1 MNLELL
7 QIFLNIVLIFT
18 ALYLICIAAF
28 TFGLFNL
35 KERFHSVNKNNLIK
49 VSVLIAARNEEKNI
63 EKLLESLKKQS
74 FSKELFEVII
84 VNDHSTDNTDEIIND
99 FINKNKELDV
109 KLLKAEKKGKKHAIS
124 QALHSAINELV
135 IVTDADCVLNDL
147 WIESIVG
154 FYQEEKCKMIL
165 APVLLSPAE
174 NLFEKMQVLE
184 HLSLIG
190 STAGSASIGFPVMCN
205 GANMAYERKAALEVE
220 KFRKDFYIPSG
231 DDMFLLEQFV
241 KCYGHNNVKFL
252 LSKSAVVK
260 TKTCKTIKDFFRQR
274 RRWVSKTKSY
284 TSWKV
289 IVTALIVLFFNLSII
304 SLLVSAFFVPALW
317 SIYILLTL
325 LKFFIDFPLLKNIT
339 NFMNQGSLLK
349 WVLPL
354 EIIYPFYVVFTAL
367 SGTIFTKLK
376 SENGKWTQS
385 N

>member
-35 KERFHSVNKNNLIK
+35 KERFHSINKNNLVK

-109 KLLKAEKKGKKHAIS
+109 KLLKAEKTGKKHAIS

-220 KFRKDFYIPSG
+220 KFRKDFDIPSG

-376 SENGKWTQS
+376 SENGKWSQS

>member
-7 QIFLNIVLIFT
+7 QIFLDIVLIFT

-35 KERFHSVNKNNLIK
+35 KERFHSINKNNLVK

-74 FSKELFEVII
+74 FPKELFEVII

-220 KFRKDFYIPSG
+220 KFRKDFDIPSG

-376 SENGKWTQS
+376 SENGKWSQS

>member
-7 QIFLNIVLIFT
+7 QVFLNIVLIFT

-74 FSKELFEVII
+74 FPKELFEVII

-124 QALHSAINELV
+124 QALHSAINELI

-220 KFRKDFYIPSG
+220 KFRKDFDIPSG

-354 EIIYPFYVVFTAL
+354 EIIYPFYAVFTAL

-376 SENGKWTQS
+376 SENGKWSQS

>member
-1 MNLELL
+1 MNFELL
-7 QIFLNIVLIFT
+7 QILLNIVLVIT

-35 KERFHSVNKNNLIK
+35 KEKFYNYDKKNIIK
-49 VSVLIAARNEEKNI
+49 VSVLIAARNEENNI
-63 EKLLESLKKQS
+63 KKLLESIYNQS
-74 FSKELFEVII
+74 FPKELFEVII
-84 VNDHSTDNTDEIIND
+84 VDDHSTDNTKNIINN
-99 FINKNKELDV
+99 FINENKELDI
-109 KLLKAEKKGKKHAIS
+109 KLLEAENVGKKLAIS
-124 QALHSAINELV
+124 QALHTAINELI
-135 IVTDADCVLNDL
+135 IVTDADCVLNNL

-154 FYQEEKCKMIL
+154 FYQEKKCKMIL

-174 NLFEKMQVLE
+174 NFFEKMQVLE

-220 KFRKDFYIPSG
+220 KYRKDFNIPSG
-231 DDMFLLEQFV
+231 DDMFLLEQMV
-241 KCYGHNNVKFL
+241 KYYGHENVKFL
-252 LSKSAVVK
+252 LSKSAIVK
-260 TKTCKTIKDFFRQR
+260 TKTCKTLKDFFRQR

-289 IVTALIVLFFNLSII
+289 ILTSLVVLFFNLSII
-304 SLLVSAFFVPALW
+304 SLFISAFFIPALW

-325 LKFFIDFPLLKNIT
+325 LKFFIDFPLLKNISS
-339 NFMNQGSLLK
+339 FMNQSSLLK
-349 WVLPL
+349 WTLLL
-354 EIIYPFYVVFTAL
+354 EFIYPFYAVFTAL

-376 SENGKWTQS
+376 SENGRWKQS

>member
-7 QIFLNIVLIFT
+7 QIFLDIVLIFT

-35 KERFHSVNKNNLIK
+35 KERFHSINKNNLIK

-74 FSKELFEVII
+74 FPKELFEVII

-109 KLLKAEKKGKKHAIS
+109 KLLKAEKTGKKHAIS
-124 QALHSAINELV
+124 QALHSAINELI

-220 KFRKDFYIPSG
+220 KFRKDFDIPSG

-376 SENGKWTQS
+376 SENGKWSQS

>member
-74 FSKELFEVII
+74 FPKELFEVII

-109 KLLKAEKKGKKHAIS
+109 KLLKAEKTGKKHAIS
-124 QALHSAINELV
+124 QALHTAINELV

-220 KFRKDFYIPSG
+220 KFRKDFDIPSG

-376 SENGKWTQS
+376 SENGKWSQS

>member
-35 KERFHSVNKNNLIK
+35 KERFHSINKNNLVK

-74 FSKELFEVII
+74 FPKELFEVII

-220 KFRKDFYIPSG
+220 KFRKDFDIPSG

-241 KCYGHNNVKFL
+241 KRYGHNNVKFL

-274 RRWVSKTKSY
+274 KRWVSKTKSY

-304 SLLVSAFFVPALW
+304 SLLVSAFFVQALW

>member
-74 FSKELFEVII
+74 FPKELFEVII

-124 QALHSAINELV
+124 QALHTAINELV

-220 KFRKDFYIPSG
+220 KFRKDFDIPSG

-289 IVTALIVLFFNLSII
+289 IVTALIVLFFNISII

-376 SENGKWTQS
+376 SENGKWSQS

>member
-7 QIFLNIVLIFT
+7 QIFLDIVLIFT

-35 KERFHSVNKNNLIK
+35 KERFHSINKNNLVK

-74 FSKELFEVII
+74 FPKELFEVII

-109 KLLKAEKKGKKHAIS
+109 KLLKAEKTGKKHAIS
-124 QALHSAINELV
+124 QALHSAINELI

-220 KFRKDFYIPSG
+220 KFRKDFDIPSG

-339 NFMNQGSLLK
+339 NFMNQNSLLK

-376 SENGKWTQS
+376 SENGKWSQS

>member
-35 KERFHSVNKNNLIK
+35 KERFHSINKNNLVK

-74 FSKELFEVII
+74 FPKELFEVII

-109 KLLKAEKKGKKHAIS
+109 KLLKVEKTGKKHAIS

-220 KFRKDFYIPSG
+220 KFRKDFDIPSG

-304 SLLVSAFFVPALW
+304 SLLVSAFFIPALW

>member
-1 MNLELL
+1 MNFELL
-7 QIFLNIVLIFT
+7 QILLNIVLVIT

-35 KERFHSVNKNNLIK
+35 KEKFYNYDKKNIIK
-49 VSVLIAARNEEKNI
+49 VSVLIAARNEENNI
-63 EKLLESLKKQS
+63 KKLLESIYNQS

-84 VNDHSTDNTDEIIND
+84 VDDHSTDNTKNIINN
-99 FINKNKELDV
+99 FINENKELDI
-109 KLLKAEKKGKKHAIS
+109 KLLDAENVGKKLAIS
-124 QALHSAINELV
+124 QALHAASNELI
-135 IVTDADCVLNDL
+135 IVTDADCVLNNL

-154 FYQEEKCKMIL
+154 FYQDKKCRMIL

-174 NLFEKMQVLE
+174 NFFEKMQVLE

-220 KFRKDFYIPSG
+220 KYRKDFNIPSG
-231 DDMFLLEQFV
+231 DDMFLLEQMV
-241 KCYGHNNVKFL
+241 KYYGHENVKFL
-252 LSKSAVVK
+252 LSKSAIVK
-260 TKTCKTIKDFFRQR
+260 TKTCKTLKDFFRQR

-289 IVTALIVLFFNLSII
+289 ILTALVVLFFNLSII
-304 SLLVSAFFVPALW
+304 SLFVSAFFIPALW

-339 NFMNQGSLLK
+339 NFMNQSSLLK
-349 WVLPL
+349 WTLPL
-354 EIIYPFYVVFTAL
+354 EFIYPFYAVFTAL

-376 SENGKWTQS
+376 SENGRWKQS

>member
-7 QIFLNIVLIFT
+7 QIFLDIVLIFT

-74 FSKELFEVII
+74 FPKELFEVII

-124 QALHSAINELV
+124 QALHSAINELI

-220 KFRKDFYIPSG
+220 KFRKDFDIPSG

-376 SENGKWTQS
+376 SENGKWSQS

>member
-18 ALYLICIAAF
+18 ALYSICIAAF

-74 FSKELFEVII
+74 FPKELFEVII
-84 VNDHSTDNTDEIIND
+84 VNDHSIDNTDEIIND

-124 QALHSAINELV
+124 QALHTAINELV

-205 GANMAYERKAALEVE
+205 GANMAYERKTALEVE
-220 KFRKDFYIPSG
+220 KFRKDFDIPSG

-354 EIIYPFYVVFTAL
+354 EIIYPFYAVFTAL

>member
-28 TFGLFNL
+28 TLGLFNL
-35 KERFHSVNKNNLIK
+35 RERFHSVNKNNHVK
-49 VSVLIAARNEEKNI
+49 VSVLIAARNEENNI
-63 EKLLESLKKQS
+63 EKLLESLKRQS
-74 FSKELFEVII
+74 FPKELFEVII

-124 QALHSAINELV
+124 QALHTAINELV
-135 IVTDADCVLNDL
+135 IVTDADCILNDL

-220 KFRKDFYIPSG
+220 KFRKDFDIPSG

-304 SLLVSAFFVPALW
+304 SLLVSALFVPALW
-317 SIYILLTL
+317 SMYILLTL
-325 LKFFIDFPLLKNIT
+325 LKFLIDFPLLKNIT

-349 WVLPL
+349 WVFPL
-354 EIIYPFYVVFTAL
+354 EVIYPFYVVFTAL

-376 SENGKWTQS
+376 SENGKWSQS

>member
-7 QIFLNIVLIFT
+7 QVFLNIVLIFT

-74 FSKELFEVII
+74 FPKELFEVII

-124 QALHSAINELV
+124 QALHTAINELV

-220 KFRKDFYIPSG
+220 KFRKDFDIPSG

-354 EIIYPFYVVFTAL
+354 EIIYPFYAVFTAL

>member
-7 QIFLNIVLIFT
+7 QVFLNIVLIFT

-35 KERFHSVNKNNLIK
+35 KERFHSINKNNLVK

-74 FSKELFEVII
+74 FPKELFEVII

-109 KLLKAEKKGKKHAIS
+109 KLLKAEKTGKKHSIS
-124 QALHSAINELV
+124 QALHSAINELI

-220 KFRKDFYIPSG
+220 KFRKDFDIPSG

-241 KCYGHNNVKFL
+241 KRYGHNNVKFL

-376 SENGKWTQS
+376 SENGKWSQS

>member
-35 KERFHSVNKNNLIK
+35 KEKFHSVNKNNIIK

-74 FSKELFEVII
+74 FPKELFEVII

-124 QALHSAINELV
+124 QALHTAINELV

-220 KFRKDFYIPSG
+220 KFRKDFDIPSG

-325 LKFFIDFPLLKNIT
+325 LKFFIDFPLLKNIS

>member
-35 KERFHSVNKNNLIK
+35 KERFHSVNKNNLVK

-74 FSKELFEVII
+74 FPKELFEVII

-109 KLLKAEKKGKKHAIS
+109 KLLKAEKTGKKHSIS
-124 QALHSAINELV
+124 QALHSAINELI

-220 KFRKDFYIPSG
+220 KFRKDFDIPSG

-304 SLLVSAFFVPALW
+304 SLLVIAFFVPALW

-376 SENGKWTQS
+376 SENGKWSQS

>member
-35 KERFHSVNKNNLIK
+35 KERFHSINKNNLVK

-74 FSKELFEVII
+74 FPKELFEVII
-84 VNDHSTDNTDEIIND
+84 VNDHSIDNTDEIIND

-109 KLLKAEKKGKKHAIS
+109 KLLKAEKTGKKHAIS
-124 QALHSAINELV
+124 QALHTAINELV

-220 KFRKDFYIPSG
+220 KFRKDFDIPSG

-376 SENGKWTQS
+376 SENGKWSQS

>member
-74 FSKELFEVII
+74 FPKELFEVII
-84 VNDHSTDNTDEIIND
+84 VNDHSIDNTDEIIND

-124 QALHSAINELV
+124 QALHSAINELI

-220 KFRKDFYIPSG
+220 KFRKDFDIPSG

-376 SENGKWTQS
+376 SENGKWSQS

>member
-7 QIFLNIVLIFT
+7 QIFLDIVLIFT

-35 KERFHSVNKNNLIK
+35 KERFHSINKNNLVK

-74 FSKELFEVII
+74 FPKELFEVII

-109 KLLKAEKKGKKHAIS
+109 KLLKAEKTGKKHAIS
-124 QALHSAINELV
+124 QALHSAINELI

-220 KFRKDFYIPSG
+220 KFRKDFDIPSG

-376 SENGKWTQS
+376 SENGKWSQS

>member
-1 MNLELL
+1 MYLELL

-74 FSKELFEVII
+74 FPKELFEVII

-109 KLLKAEKKGKKHAIS
+109 KLLKAEKTGKKHSIS
-124 QALHSAINELV
+124 QALHTAINELI

-220 KFRKDFYIPSG
+220 KFRKDFDIPSG

-241 KCYGHNNVKFL
+241 KYYGHNNVKFL

-376 SENGKWTQS
+376 SENGKWSQS